1 MIYRAI
7 FMTYKP
13 RLATLLIAAAPLFAH
28 HSIPGHYFME
38 QNVHLEGEVIEFS
51 YASPHSTVQLQTKDA
66 KSGQPVK
73 WEIEWAPPRRLEQR
87 GVKKDSLKPGDHVII
102 EGYPSRDNLDHR
114 LFMRSILRPSDGW
127 KSSRDI
133 K

>member
-1 MIYRAI
+1 MKNYPQFA
-7 FMTYKP
+7 
-13 RLATLLIAAAPLFAH
+13 ALLMIAAAPLLAH
-28 HSIPGHYFME
+28 HSIPGHYFMD
-38 QNVHLEGEVIEFS
+38 QNVHLEGEVVEFS
-51 YASPHSTVQLQTKDA
+51 YASPHSIVHLQTKDP
-66 KSGQPVK
+66 KSGLPAK

-87 GVKKDSLKPGDHVII
+87 GVKKDSIKPGDHVII

-127 KSSRDI
+127 KSVREM